1 MVVSEYYFP
10 ASTICSVHCFFLLVA
25 WTFWHQQLSVN
36 CETNKNKH
44 SHSPLLSKR
53 RCMGH
58 NPRILEASWNIMKW
72 NILKHLETSWNSLKH
87 LETSWNSSAWWKCS
101 GWVNRCRCH
110 HIRRL
115 GFQRT
120 LRLIWRVQTW
130 EDTQRKLN
138 RTSQK
143 CWVYWKTE
151 FFLWKTP
158 ISYHIISYHR
168 IFQKDT
174 NNLLIISHLKWLEY
188 PMILLLL
195 IFFDEICLKSQVSL
209 AVAAVQGDCAMIQC
223 WVNR

>member
-1 MVVSEYYFP
+1 M
-10 ASTICSVHCFFLLVA
+10 
-25 WTFWHQQLSVN
+25 
-36 CETNKNKH
+36 
-44 SHSPLLSKR
+44 
-53 RCMGH
+53 
-58 NPRILEASWNIMKW
+58 
-72 NILKHLETSWNSLKH
+72 KHLETSWNSLKH

-158 ISYHIISYHR
+158 ISYHIIGYSRKTPIIYWSYPIWNDWNILWYYFCWFFLMKYVWNPKSPWLWR
-168 IFQKDT
+168 LYKVT
-174 NNLLIISHLKWLEY
+174 VPWYNAGSTVNNY
-188 PMILLLL
+188 A
-195 IFFDEICLKSQVSL
+195 SL
-209 AVAAVQGDCAMIQC
+209 TGGSRMFKHV
-223 WVNR
+223 